1 MYGWLNPTYKNSN
14 FFKSCTKEVFM
25 LKYPR
30 TFNVKAF
37 WDNEARVWVA
47 TSEDVPGLVT
57 ESETMEELIQKLKI
71 MIPELL
77 EANSNS
83 FTETSSEIPFNI
95 FSERYETA
103 HYQVMNV

>member
-1 MYGWLNPTYKNSN
+1 
-14 FFKSCTKEVFM
+14 M